1 MFYAKSTGGFYDA
14 AIHGDNIP
22 SDAVEITSDSVYESV
37 KSPPEGK
44 MLSSDENGY
53 PVLIDIPVVVL
64 IPQFVSRFQ
73 GRAAL
78 ANAGHFT
85 TVNNYM
91 ASLPVDNLQRLAWED
106 AHEFRRNSPTVAAM
120 QALLN
125 LSDAEIDDLFIEAAT
140 IEA

>member
-22 SDAVEITSDSVYESV
+22 SDAVEITSDYRWELISGQS
-37 KSPPEGK
+37 EGK
-44 MLSSDENGY
+44 IISSDENGY
-53 PVLIDIPVVVL
+53 PVLIDIPVVVV
-64 IPQFVSRFQ
+64 IPQVVSRFQ

-91 ASLPVDNLQRLAWED
+91 SSLPVDNLQRLAWED
-106 AHEFRRNSPTVAAM
+106 AQEFRRNSPTVAAM
-120 QALLN
+120 QTLLN

>member
-14 AIHGDNIP
+14 AIHGGNIP
-22 SDAVEITSDSVYESV
+22 SDAVEITSDYRWELISGQS
-37 KSPPEGK
+37 EGK
-44 MLSSDENGY
+44 IISSDESGY
-53 PVLIDIPVVVL
+53 PILIDIPVVVV
-64 IPQFVSRFQ
+64 IPQVVSRFQ

-91 ASLPVDNLQRLAWED
+91 SSFPVDNLQRLAWED
-106 AHEFRRNSPTVAAM
+106 AQEFRRNSPTVAAM
-120 QALLN
+120 QTLLN

>member
-22 SDAVEITSDSVYESV
+22 SDAVEITSDYRWELISGQS
-37 KSPPEGK
+37 EGK
-44 MLSSDENGY
+44 IISSDESGY
-53 PVLIDIPVVVL
+53 PILIDIPVVVV
-64 IPQFVSRFQ
+64 IPQVVSRFQ

-91 ASLPVDNLQRLAWED
+91 SSFPVDNLQRLAWED
-106 AHEFRRNSPTVAAM
+106 AQEFRRNSPTVAAM
-120 QALLN
+120 QTLLN

>member
-22 SDAVEITSDSVYESV
+22 SDAVEITSDYRWELISGQS
-37 KSPPEGK
+37 EGK
-44 MLSSDENGY
+44 IISSDESGY
-53 PVLIDIPVVVL
+53 PILIDIPVVVV
-64 IPQFVSRFQ
+64 IPQVVSRFQ
-73 GRAAL
+73 GRASL

-91 ASLPVDNLQRLAWED
+91 SSLPVDNLQRLAWED
-106 AHEFRRNSPTVAAM
+106 AQEFRRNSPTVSAM
-120 QALLN
+120 QTLLG
-125 LSDAEIDDLFIEAAT
+125 LSDAEIDDLFTDAAT

>member
-1 MFYAKSTGGFYDA
+1 MSYAVRTDGQGWR
-14 AIHGDNIP
+14 
-22 SDAVEITSDSVYESV
+22 AVNSIDDVMPDETFSVTQPEIIISNT
-37 KSPPEGK
+37 
-44 MLSSDENGY
+44 
-53 PVLIDIPVVVL
+53 
-64 IPQFVSRFQ
+64 IPQVVSRFQ

-91 ASLPVDNLQRLAWED
+91 SSFPVDNFQRLAWED
-106 AHEFRRNSPTVAAM
+106 AQEFRRNSPTVAAM
-120 QALLN
+120 QTLLN